1 MRSVITANGTA
12 ARTATLVDIR
22 EGVPVVQFQGAELGP
37 VPARTIIASANRGD
51 TVLLM
56 FDEGDAERPIIVG
69 VVRDRFDVG
78 RAAQQKIAA
87 AAVLVE
93 GSEEVTLRCG
103 ESSLTLRKDG
113 KAVLKGS
120 DVVSRASRSNRIKGS
135 TVQIN

>member
-1 MRSVITANGTA
+1 
-12 ARTATLVDIR
+12 
-22 EGVPVVQFQGAELGP
+22 
-37 VPARTIIASANRGD
+37 
-51 TVLLM
+51 M